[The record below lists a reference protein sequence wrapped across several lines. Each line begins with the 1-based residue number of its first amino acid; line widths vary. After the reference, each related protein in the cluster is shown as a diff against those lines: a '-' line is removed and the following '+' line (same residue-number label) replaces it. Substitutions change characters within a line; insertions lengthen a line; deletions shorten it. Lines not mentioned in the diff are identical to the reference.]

1 VARNVLALTARRR
14 GGQQGRS
21 FDVTTPA
28 RADDPAA
35 GERRP
40 MVQLDAL
47 SSGIRFGQDSG
58 QYLTF
63 TLGGEEYGVEIL
75 KVQEIRGYGA
85 VTPIPKTPAEIKG
98 VMNLRG
104 TVIPV
109 VDLRTKLGMADAA
122 YTPFTVIVVVTV
134 GTKVLGLVVD
144 AVSDVL
150 NIPGADVQPTP
161 DFGPEVNARFIGGMA
176 KATEKLVVLLDLDEI
191 LGDQDLSRVSLE
203 KLTDGLANN

>member
-1 VARNVLALTARRR
+1 M
-14 GGQQGRS
+14 
-21 FDVTTPA
+21 
-28 RADDPAA
+28 
-35 GERRP
+35 E
-40 MVQLDAL
+40 QLDTL
-47 SSGIRFGQDSG
+47 SSRIRFGQDGS

-75 KVQEIRGYGA
+75 KVQEIKGYAA
-85 VTPIPKTPAEIKG
+85 VTPIPSTPPEIKG

-109 VDLRTKLGMADAA
+109 VDLRMKLGMAEAA

-150 NIPGADVQPTP
+150 NIPGADIQPAP
-161 DFGPEVNARFIGGMA
+161 DFGGEVNARFISGLA
-176 KATEKLVVLLDLDEI
+176 KAAETLVVLLDLDEI
-191 LGDQDLSRVSLE
+191 LGSQDLNRV
-203 KLTDGLANN
+203 GRNN